1 MKSSPNL
8 VMNFAIHQIWWIIW
22 WQIWWFT
29 KFCDKFD
36 DLLIIFFCH
45 QICHLICHQM
55 HQRNYHSNCW
65 PTKFGDE
72 NVTKIITTFGESS
85 NKVKYMSP
93 NSLPNLVITK
103 FVIKHLG
110 LIYAD
115 RARGVGTRDTYV
127 SKNIFPF
134 DPVIACQRTLQRQ
147 CGKNKNALE
156 LCKSILLTSSS
167 T

>member
-1 MKSSPNL
+1 
-8 VMNFAIHQIWWIIW
+8 
-22 WQIWWFT
+22 
-29 KFCDKFD
+29 
-36 DLLIIFFCH
+36 
-45 QICHLICHQM
+45 
-55 HQRNYHSNCW
+55 
-65 PTKFGDE
+65 
-72 NVTKIITTFGESS
+72 
-85 NKVKYMSP
+85 MSP